1 MPAPESERLV
11 AAWLEYQRNWW
22 AFSALQ
28 DLCDSDPEAAWPIL
42 LRLVSLAEND
52 ELLEAIGAGPMEDL
66 LQAHGHVLV
75 ARLEA
80 EVPTN
85 SKLQKV
91 LASVW
96 LPRAED
102 STTLRLVA
110 LGCDLLREVPES
122 ARLPI
127 AMVKE
132 GLRLAEE
139 RHNERDDA

>member
-1 MPAPESERLV
+1 MPPPESEDLI

-22 AFSALQ
+22 AFGALQ
-28 DLCDSDPEAAWPIL
+28 DLCASDPEAAWPIL
-42 LRLVSLAEND
+42 LRIVSLAEND
-52 ELLEAIGAGPMEDL
+52 ELLESIGAGPLEDL
-66 LQAHGHVLV
+66 LQAHGHTLV

-80 EVPTN
+80 EAPTN
-85 SKLQKV
+85 PKLQKA
-91 LASVW
+91 LASAW

-110 LGCDLLREVPES
+110 LGCDLLREAPES
-122 ARLPI
+122 MRLPI